1 MKIIIKNITKK
12 GIDNTENIL
21 LKYIE
26 GYTMKE
32 ISSIIG
38 VGYSHINRVINN
50 KKAKDKFPELRK
62 IITQMK

>member
-1 MKIIIKNITKK
+1 
-12 GIDNTENIL
+12 
-21 LKYIE
+21 
-26 GYTMKE
+26 MKE